1 MKSYELLEAVGGIDY
16 RHVLSAETV
25 KKRSPIWIAWAAA
38 ACAGL
43 VIFGTWAYH
52 AENPYPVM
60 YLSPN
65 TSDGCETE
73 QVPRWDDMTVNLR
86 YFDITVD
93 GKQYSARNGEIPEDR
108 VGELIAH
115 VTASGWDIYAEEKW
129 FTDAAVYTISG
140 ISPACAVAVHFEGE
154 EGYYPAGRIEYHP
167 ETLGQFISDLD
178 LENTLNIN
186 FASCEYRKPL
196 SGEWITVRYEGVE
209 SAKLWE
215 LLTDCLQAEEVF
227 ELEENEMPDL
237 ILSLSVDIPV
247 LGYRGVSLSFRE
259 NGFLMTNI
267 LGTGK
272 MFCIGE
278 ERVRSFV
285 EYVRKECTGY
295 QVVMT
300 NAETGIPE

>member
-1 MKSYELLEAVGGIDY
+1 MKSDELLDAIGGIDY
-16 RHVLSAETV
+16 RHVLSAETR
-25 KKRSPIWIAWAAA
+25 KKHSKKWMAWTAV

-43 VIFGTWAYH
+43 VIFGAWAYH
-52 AENPYPVM
+52 AENPYPVI
-60 YLSPN
+60 YLSPD
-65 TSDGCETE
+65 TSDGCWTV
-73 QVPRWDDMTVNLR
+73 QVPRWEDMTVSLK
-86 YFDITVD
+86 YSEITVE
-93 GKQYSARNGEIPEDR
+93 GKQYSARNGEIPEAR

-115 VTASGWDIYAEEKW
+115 VTASGWDKYAEEKR

-154 EGYYPAGRIEYHP
+154 EGYYAACRIEYLP

-215 LLTDCLQAEEVF
+215 LIADCLQAEEVF
-227 ELEENEMPDL
+227 ELEENELPDL
-237 ILSLSVDIPV
+237 ILSLSVDVPI

-259 NGFLMTNI
+259 NGYLMTNI

-300 NAETGIPE
+300 KAETGIPE